1 LLKPAVIAK
10 LEVIIVLASAVG
22 LLFLAILTEK
32 RLTGFAVT
40 TLAIHRDFARLGKDE
55 LHSIPKW
62 SVKHRDLL
70 WLMVVGFGYFFLGHF
85 WEGQKDSMERIRE
98 FNPGKDFSV

>member
-1 LLKPAVIAK
+1 LPKPAVITK

-32 RLTGFAVT
+32 CLAGLAVP

-55 LHSIPKW
+55 LHRVPKW
-62 SVKHRDLL
+62 SIKHCDLL
-70 WLMVVGFGYFFLGHF
+70 WLLVVGFGYFFLGHF
-85 WEGQKDSMERIRE
+85 WVGQKDSMERIRE
-98 FNPGKDFSV
+98 FNPGENFSV